1 MARPVV
7 TMLPKL
13 PRFLALCFAVAAAG
27 ATGLVVCPVPTSAQA
42 ATFGNANAGVGPDA
56 DPAITEADEL
66 YWDQR
71 VLESLEILEELLDSE
86 PENYAALRDAARSSI
101 ARGLLSTGRDVQTQ
115 WYRIG
120 ESYAR
125 RATEVE
131 PELIDGY
138 YWQLTAKGL
147 RAVRTGGRDAASLS
161 GEVYELAHQVL
172 EMDSLHAGAHHALGV
187 LNYRI
192 RRLSGIERFVAGNFM
207 GGWVIGLT
215 SWEDAESYLTR
226 AIELRPDYILFHLDF
241 GRMLLNRERMDEA
254 RRQFERVLALPVF
267 EPPDVRFQEAA
278 ERRLAETRP

>member
-1 MARPVV
+1 
-7 TMLPKL
+7 MLPKL
-13 PRFLALCFAVAAAG
+13 PRFLALCFAAAAAG
-27 ATGLVVCPVPTSAQA
+27 ATGLVVLPVPASAQA
-42 ATFGNANAGVGPDA
+42 TTSGNADAGAGPDA
-56 DPAITEADEL
+56 DPAISEADEL

-71 VLESLEILEELLDSE
+71 VLESLEILEELLDSD
-86 PENYAALRDAARSSI
+86 PENYAALRDAARSAI
-101 ARGLLSTGRDVQTQ
+101 ARGLLTTGRDIQTQ

-138 YWQLTAKGL
+138 YWHLTAKGL

-161 GEVYELAHQVL
+161 GEVYELAHEVL

-192 RRLSGIERFVAGNFM
+192 RRLSGIQRFVAGNFM
-207 GGWVIGLT
+207 GGWVIGRT

-226 AIELRPDYILFHLDF
+226 AIELRPDYILFHLDL
-241 GRMLLNRERMDEA
+241 GRMLLHRERMDEA
-254 RRQFERVLALPVF
+254 RRQFERVLVLPVF
-267 EPPDVRFQEAA
+267 EPPDVRFKEAA
-278 ERRLAETRP
+278 ERRLAEIRG